1 MNSPDTSDSHAHAA
15 ASSDHAAPAPAT
27 PLSMFALLAMSALC
41 LLAPRGALAQADKPA
56 AGLDLQHARA
66 QFVEAKGK
74 KVFYTKRWDLSDLPS
89 YEPKQKV
96 SGTIRMWGSNYI
108 VDGNV
113 GRYWEEGFRKFHPG
127 VKFDYHMKTTVAAVP
142 ALVFG
147 VGDIG
152 VGRKITFAELLLYQ
166 RYNDRDPLE
175 ITAATGSYDV
185 TGWQPGY
192 GIVVNKDNP
201 VTQLTLQQLDG
212 IFGSQRLGGWE
223 GTSWHPEYARGP
235 EGNIRT
241 WGQLGAQG
249 EWADRPIN
257 VYGLNLRYHQAT
269 EISDRLLRASDKWNE
284 QLRIYANFVTPDGK
298 LGRSLTDD
306 LAKDRFG
313 IAYIAAPTRN
323 LPPELKTVA
332 LAQTPAGP
340 YVPYTMETVHD
351 RSYPL
356 FDEIYMYVDQAKDR
370 SIDPKVKEFLRFIVS
385 REGQEAVQRDG
396 KYLPLTAAVVREQL
410 RKLDGAAPMA
420 RTLE

>member
-1 MNSPDTSDSHAHAA
+1 MNSPDISDSQAHA

-27 PLSMFALLAMSALC
+27 LLSILALLAMGALC
-41 LLAPRGALAQADKPA
+41 LLAPREALAQADKPA

-74 KVFYTKRWDLSDLPS
+74 KVFYAKRWDLSDLPS
-89 YEPKQKV
+89 YGPKQKV

-113 GRYWEEGFRKFHPG
+113 GKYWEEGFRKFHPG
-127 VKFDYHMKTTVAAVP
+127 VKFDYHMKTTIAAVP

-175 ITAATGSYDV
+175 ITVATGSYDV

-192 GIVVNKDNP
+192 GIVVNRDNP

-249 EWADRPIN
+249 EWADKPIN

-269 EISDRLLRASDKWNE
+269 EISDRLLKASDKWNE

-323 LPPELKTVA
+323 LPPELKIVA
-332 LAQTPAGP
+332 LARTPAGP

-356 FDEIYMYVDQAKDR
+356 FDEIYMYVDQARDR

-396 KYLPLTAAVVREQL
+396 KYLPLTAAMVREQL
-410 RKLDGAAPMA
+410 RKLDAPLA
-420 RTLE
+420 STSE

>member
-1 MNSPDTSDSHAHAA
+1 MNSPDTYDSHAHAA
-15 ASSDHAAPAPAT
+15 AREHAAGTPAT
-27 PLSMFALLAMSALC
+27 PLSIFALLALGVLS
-41 LLAPRGALAQADKPA
+41 LLAPPAAMAQADKPA
-56 AGLDLQHARA
+56 AGLDLQRARA

-113 GRYWEEGFRKFHPG
+113 GKYWEEGFRKFHPG
-127 VKFDYHMKTTVAAVP
+127 VKFDYHMKTTIAAVP

-212 IFGSQRLGGWE
+212 VFGSQRLGGWE

-249 EWADRPIN
+249 EWADKPIN

-269 EISDRLLRASDKWNE
+269 EISDRLLKASDKWNE

-323 LPPELKTVA
+323 LPPELKIVA
-332 LAQTPAGP
+332 LARTPAGP

-356 FDEIYMYVDQAKDR
+356 FDEIYMYVDQARDR

-396 KYLPLTAAVVREQL
+396 KYLPLTAAMVREQL
-410 RKLDGAAPMA
+410 RKLDAPLA
-420 RTLE
+420 STSE

>member
-1 MNSPDTSDSHAHAA
+1 MNSPDTYDSHAHAA
-15 ASSDHAAPAPAT
+15 AREHAAGTPAT
-27 PLSMFALLAMSALC
+27 PLSIFALLALGVLS
-41 LLAPRGALAQADKPA
+41 LLAPPAAMAQADKPA
-56 AGLDLQHARA
+56 AGLDLQRARA

-113 GRYWEEGFRKFHPG
+113 GKYWEEGFRKFHPG
-127 VKFDYHMKTTVAAVP
+127 VKFDYHMKTTIAAVP

-175 ITAATGSYDV
+175 ITVATGSYDV

-212 IFGSQRLGGWE
+212 VFGSQRLGGWE

-249 EWADRPIN
+249 EWADKPIN

-269 EISDRLLRASDKWNE
+269 EISDRLLKASDKWNE

-323 LPPELKTVA
+323 LPPELKIVA
-332 LAQTPAGP
+332 LARTPAGP

-356 FDEIYMYVDQAKDR
+356 FDEIYMYVDQARDR
-370 SIDPKVKEFLRFIVS
+370 SVDPKVKEFLRFIVS

-396 KYLPLTAAVVREQL
+396 KYLPLTAAMVREQL
-410 RKLDGAAPMA
+410 RKLDAPLA
-420 RTLE
+420 STSE

>member
-1 MNSPDTSDSHAHAA
+1 MNSPDTYDSHAHAA
-15 ASSDHAAPAPAT
+15 AREHAAGTPAT
-27 PLSMFALLAMSALC
+27 PLSIFALLALGVLS
-41 LLAPRGALAQADKPA
+41 LLAPPAAMAQADKPA
-56 AGLDLQHARA
+56 AGLDLQRARA

-113 GRYWEEGFRKFHPG
+113 GKYWEEGFRKFHPG
-127 VKFDYHMKTTVAAVP
+127 VKFDYHMKTTIAAVP

-175 ITAATGSYDV
+175 ITVATGSYDV

-212 IFGSQRLGGWE
+212 VFGSQRLGGWE

-249 EWADRPIN
+249 EWADKPIN

-269 EISDRLLRASDKWNE
+269 EISDRLLKASDKWNE

-306 LAKDRFG
+306 LAKDRSG

-323 LPPELKTVA
+323 LPPELKIVA
-332 LAQTPAGP
+332 LARTPAGP

-370 SIDPKVKEFLRFIVS
+370 SLAPKVKEFLRFIVS

-396 KYLPLTAAVVREQL
+396 KYLPLTAAMVREQL
-410 RKLDGAAPMA
+410 RKLDAPLA
-420 RTLE
+420 STSE